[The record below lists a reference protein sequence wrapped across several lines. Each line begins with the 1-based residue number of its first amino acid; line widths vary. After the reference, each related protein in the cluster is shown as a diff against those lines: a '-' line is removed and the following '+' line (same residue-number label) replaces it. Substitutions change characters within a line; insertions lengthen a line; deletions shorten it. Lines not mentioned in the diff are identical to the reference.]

1 MKKVNSICIITIAV
15 FCAVSLLLIIYNALT
30 YKEYYS
36 CPEPYHYIWERLQIE
51 TFWRGTWSG
60 NKYGSPY
67 EVSIRIP
74 RTAHNKI
81 ADFKPEA
88 FVIWNNG
95 QEFSVPVAK
104 MKRFEGKSGVTF
116 TYKWI
121 NMDLS
126 QSNQVN
132 YKLVMAESGIRYE
145 TKISAS
151 VKNEVKRR
159 NKLFW
164 LLEL

>member
-15 FCAVSLLLIIYNALT
+15 FCAVSLLLIMYNALT

-51 TFWRGTWSG
+51 IFWRGTWSG

-81 ADFKPEA
+81 TDFKPEE
-88 FVIWNNG
+88 FCIWTNEYEINI
-95 QEFSVPVAK
+95 PVTK
-104 MKRFEGKSGVTF
+104 MKLFGGKNGATYS
-116 TYKWI
+116 YKWI
-121 NMDLS
+121 NWDLFKCDR
-126 QSNQVN
+126 VN
-132 YKLVMAESGIRYE
+132 YKLVMRGSGIKYSA
-145 TKISAS
+145 KISVP

-159 NKLFW
+159 NKLFR